1 MDENTGADNGS
12 KLSRFLASDG
22 LHTAGAMALDFVVIA
37 VAYAAAL
44 VLRFDTVPEQ
54 SVRSALWVVPI
65 IAAAYIGANLLLHV
79 YRTIWAYGS
88 LGDVIQLFR
97 PVLVVTVVIF
107 VINIFV
113 PHSGIFE
120 GTLAHDPDGPFGV
133 RNVERDIPLGVVLIA
148 GALIFPGMAV
158 VKMRSRLLSR
168 MPWASPASR
177 RLLILGGG
185 HTGQALVRE
194 VQNSP
199 GLNLQPI
206 GYLDDDPKK
215 HGRRMHGLRV
225 FGPTSELAAAI
236 RDHDVD
242 AVAIAIPRAPGAM
255 VREIVGI
262 CQQHEVPV
270 QIVPGVENWVS
281 GRGEDT
287 LRDVTLDDLL
297 GREPVQI
304 DYAACSETVRDKVVL
319 VTGAA
324 GSIGSEL
331 CRQVL
336 AFEPRQLHMVDNN
349 ESGLYEF
356 ELELAGISPQTAIH
370 LWVANVVEQERVDE
384 IVRTVRPDLI
394 YHAAALKHVPLMEE
408 HPGEAF
414 RANVL
419 GTLNVARA
427 AKTYGVERFVLISTD
442 KAVRPSSI
450 MGATKRIAE
459 LLVLALARESE
470 LTTYSAVRFGNVMGS
485 RGSVVP
491 KFMRQIEL
499 GGPVTV
505 MHPEMMRYFIS
516 IPEAVSL
523 VIQAG
528 SFGGEGNIYM
538 LDMGEEINI
547 LELAE
552 RMIRLRG
559 LRPGRDIEVVF
570 TGPRPG
576 EKLREELVADF
587 ELMEATEHPKVNRL
601 SASVEVTEG
610 EVFRLIEEIRASMWD
625 DPEELRR
632 RLHLVARK
640 YSLEDEA
647 QQPAG
652 EEATR

>member
-1 MDENTGADNGS
+1 MQSSPETS
-12 KLSRFLASDG
+12 RLSRFLASEVV
-22 LHTAGAMALDFVVIA
+22 HATGAMALDFAVV
-37 VAYAAAL
+37 VAAFATAL
-44 VLRFDTVPEQ
+44 VLRFDSDVPRA
-54 SVRSALWVVPI
+54 SVDTALLVVPA
-65 IAAAYIGANLLLHV
+65 IAILYVIANALFHV

-88 LGDVIQLFR
+88 LGDIIQLFR
-97 PVLVVTVVIF
+97 PVLLVTALIF
-107 VINIFV
+107 TVNVFV
-113 PHSGIFE
+113 PLIGPLE
-120 GTLAHDPDGPFGV
+120 TVLAEDPDGAEGS
-133 RNVERDIPLGVVLIA
+133 RSAERDIPLGVVLIA
-148 GALIFPGMAV
+148 GALIFPGMAA
-158 VKMRSRLLSR
+158 VKMRGRLLSR
-168 MPWASPASR
+168 MPWVSVSSR
-177 RLLILGGG
+177 RLLIVGAG

-194 VQNSP
+194 LQNSP

-206 GYLDDDPKK
+206 GYVDDDPKK
-215 HGRRMHGLRV
+215 QGRRMHGLRV
-225 FGPTSELAAAI
+225 HGYTASLETVLETN
-236 RDHDVD
+236 D
-242 AVAIAIPRAPGAM
+242 AEVVAIAIPRAPGAI
-255 VREIVGI
+255 VREIVAV
-262 CQQHEVPV
+262 CQRMEVPV
-270 QIVPGVENWVS
+270 QIVPGVENWVA
-281 GRGEDT
+281 GHGHDA
-287 LRDVTLDDLL
+287 LRDITLDDLL

-304 DYAACSETVRDKVVL
+304 DFAACSETVKDRVVL

-336 AFEPRQLHMVDNN
+336 AFGPRQLHMVDNN

-356 ELELAGISPQTAIH
+356 ELELAGISPETAIH
-370 LWVANVVEQERVDE
+370 LWVANVVDAERMDE
-384 IVRTVRPDLI
+384 IVRTVRPDVI
-394 YHAAALKHVPLMEE
+394 YHAAALKHVPLMED

-414 RANVL
+414 RVNVL

-427 AKTYGVERFVLISTD
+427 ARTFGVETFVLISTD

-470 LTTYSAVRFGNVMGS
+470 ITNYVAVRFGNVMGS

-528 SFGGEGNIYM
+528 TFGGHGNIYM

-587 ELMEATEHPKVNRL
+587 EQMEPTDHPKVNRL
-601 SASVEVTEG
+601 SASNEVTES
-610 EVFRLIEEIRASMWD
+610 EVLRLIDEIKAMMWD

-632 RLHLVARK
+632 RIHLVGHK
-640 YSLEDEA
+640 YSLEGR
-647 QQPAG
+647 G
-652 EEATR
+652 ETDKPREGQTAT

>member
-1 MDENTGADNGS
+1 MAPVEGGS
-12 KLSRFLASDG
+12 KLSRFVASESV
-22 LHTAGAMALDFVVIA
+22 HVAGAMALDVVVVV

-44 VLRFDTVPEQ
+44 ILRFDSSVPEE
-54 SVRSALWVVPI
+54 SVDTALWAVPL
-65 IAAAYIGANLLLHV
+65 IAAAYITANLFFHV
-79 YRTIWAYGS
+79 YRTIWIYGS

-97 PVLVVTVVIF
+97 PVLLVTAVIF
-107 VINIFV
+107 AVNVFA
-113 PHSGIFE
+113 PHWGAFE
-120 GTLAHDPDGPFGV
+120 GVLAHDPDGLGP
-133 RNVERDIPLGVVLIA
+133 RSLERDLPLGVVLIA
-148 GALIFPGMAV
+148 GALIFPGMAA

-177 RLLILGGG
+177 RLLIVGGG

-194 VQNSP
+194 LQNSP

-225 FGPTSELAAAI
+225 FGPTSDLGASI
-236 RDHDVD
+236 RANDVD

-262 CQQHEVPV
+262 CQRLEVPV
-270 QIVPGVENWVS
+270 QIVPGVEKWVGGQS
-281 GRGEDT
+281 HDT

-297 GREPVQI
+297 GRDPVQI
-304 DYAACSETVRDKVVL
+304 DYAACSETVRDKVVV

-356 ELELAGISPQTAIH
+356 ELELTGISPETAIH
-370 LWVANVVEQERVDE
+370 LWVANVVEQERVEE

-394 YHAAALKHVPLMEE
+394 YHAAALKHVPLMED

-414 RANVL
+414 RVNVL

-427 AKTYGVERFVLISTD
+427 AKTFGVEKFVLISTD

-459 LLVLALARESE
+459 LLVLGLARESE

-505 MHPEMMRYFIS
+505 MHPDMMRYFIS

-528 SFGGEGNIYM
+528 TFGGYGNIYM

-587 ELMEATEHPKVNRL
+587 EQMEATEHPKVNLL
-601 SASVEVTEG
+601 SASVEVTES

-640 YSLEDEA
+640 YSLEDEGA
-647 QQPAG
+647 AESPAG
-652 EEATR
+652 EEAAR

>member
-1 MDENTGADNGS
+1 
-12 KLSRFLASDG
+12 
-22 LHTAGAMALDFVVIA
+22 MALDFLVVS

-44 VLRFDTVPEQ
+44 MLRFDSEVPEQ
-54 SVRSALWVVPI
+54 SADTAVWLVPVI
-65 IAAAYIGANLLLHV
+65 AVGYIAANWVFHV

-97 PVLVVTVVIF
+97 PVLLVTFLVFGLSIF
-107 VINIFV
+107 A
-113 PHSGIFE
+113 PHVSFLE
-120 GTLAHDPDGPFGV
+120 GVLAHDPDGFGV
-133 RNVERDIPLGVVLIA
+133 RSVERDFPLSVILIA
-148 GALIFPGMAV
+148 GALIFPGMAA

-168 MPWASPASR
+168 MPWASVASR
-177 RLLILGGG
+177 RLLIVGGG

-194 VQNSP
+194 LQNSP
-199 GLNLQPI
+199 GLNLQPV

-225 FGPTSELAAAI
+225 LGDTTTLATAI
-236 RDHDVD
+236 RNYDVD
-242 AVAIAIPRAPGAM
+242 AVAIAIPRAPGAI
-255 VREIVGI
+255 VREIVAV
-262 CQQHEVPV
+262 CQSLEIPV
-270 QIVPGVENWVS
+270 QIVPGVEKWVA
-281 GRGEDT
+281 GHGHDA
-287 LRDVTLDDLL
+287 LRDITLDDLL
-297 GREPVQI
+297 GRDPVEI
-304 DYAACSETVRDKVVL
+304 DFGACSQTVRDKIVL

-356 ELELAGISPQTAIH
+356 ELEIAGISPQTAIH
-370 LWVANVVEQERVDE
+370 LWVANVVEEERMDE
-384 IVRTVRPDLI
+384 IIGAVRPDVV
-394 YHAAALKHVPLMEE
+394 YHAAALKHVPLMED

-414 RANVL
+414 RVNVL

-427 AKTYGVERFVLISTD
+427 ARTFGVGRFVLISTD

-459 LLVLALARESE
+459 ILVLALSRGSE
-470 LTTYSAVRFGNVMGS
+470 RTVFSAVRFGNVMGS

-528 SFGGEGNIYM
+528 SFGDDGSIYM

-587 ELMEATEHPKVNRL
+587 EHLDRTDHPKVNRL

-610 EVFRLIEEIRASMWD
+610 EVLRLIDELRAIMWD
-625 DPEELRR
+625 DPDELRR
-632 RLHLVARK
+632 RIHLVARK
-640 YSLEDEA
+640 YSLEGKRESES
-647 QQPAG
+647 PRG
-652 EEATR
+652 EQAAP